1 MSENDFFLKIASL
14 LSDPTSVIIVMLLQT
29 CQGDIIPEFF
39 QSTGH
44 PPIERTFFC
53 SLHVSVQRLRGSRIV
68 SQSVSEYSVGG
79 KDC

>member
-29 CQGDIIPEFF
+29 CQGDITPEFL

-44 PPIERTFFC
+44 PPIERTFFLITCVC
-53 SLHVSVQRLRGSRIV
+53 SAAPRFANSFAI
-68 SQSVSEYSVGG
+68 
-79 KDC
+79 C